1 MAGARRADVIRP
13 RVHSAGFSSPVRPW
27 TYLLNQTVMI
37 VHYLRLAIWPRALVL
52 NYGAPSALTLQ
63 DVAPYAVLVVALFL
77 VTVAAL
83 ALRPKLG
90 FLGAWFFVT
99 LAPASSIVP
108 IATEVGAER
117 RMYLPLAGLIA
128 LAVVGCA
135 LVWERIERTVSTAPG
150 VNPGRLTPA
159 AGRVV
164 LALVVAALAV
174 ATIGRN
180 REYSSGLSI
189 ARTVLER
196 RPRSIAHHMLGTELI
211 LAGKQEE
218 AVPHLREAT
227 AGEPRAY
234 YSLGVELFNEG
245 KLDESIEQLQQF
257 VTREPLLFE
266 VVSARTTLGRAFAA
280 QEKWPQAV
288 EQYRLVLRMAPSNI
302 EGRGLLGDACSR
314 PEVVRRSD
322 RPLSGVPA
330 TSAERRRR
338 MTNLGV
344 ALATGKAVDAVSAF
358 RRAVELQPRSADAH
372 RNLANA
378 LLDGE
383 AFDEAAAQAEQAV
396 RLTPDDA
403 VAHELLGLAL
413 AVKGKLD
420 AARAELERSL
430 EIDPADAT
438 TREELGRSNGPGRA
452 TPAGRG
458 RP

>member
-1 MAGARRADVIRP
+1 M
-13 RVHSAGFSSPVRPW
+13 
-27 TYLLNQTVMI
+27 
-37 VHYLRLAIWPRALVL
+37 
-52 NYGAPSALTLQ
+52 LTLR

-77 VTVAAL
+77 ATVAAL

-135 LVWERIERTVSTAPG
+135 TAWTRIERTASARIG
-150 VNPGRLTPA
+150 VDSERLTPA

-174 ATIGRN
+174 AAIGRN
-180 REYSSGLSI
+180 REYSSGLSL

-196 RPRSIAHHMLGTELI
+196 RPSSVAHHMVGTELI
-211 LAGKQEE
+211 LAGKAEE

-227 AGEPRAY
+227 AGDARAY
-234 YSLGVELFNEG
+234 YSLGVELFNEK
-245 KLDESIEQLQQF
+245 KLDDAIEQLQQF
-257 VTREPLLFE
+257 VTREPWLLE
-266 VVSARTTLGRAFAA
+266 VVSARATLGRAFAM
-280 QEKWPQAV
+280 QKQWPQAID
-288 EQYRLVLRMAPSNI
+288 EFRRVLMMAPSNV
-302 EGRGLLGDACSR
+302 EAQGFLGDALFAQRSFDEAAVHYREFLRHR
-314 PEVVRRSD
+314 PDET
-322 RPLSGVPA
+322 GVL
-330 TSAERRRR
+330 
-338 MTNLGV
+338 TNLGI
-344 ALATGKAVDAVSAF
+344 ALAAAGKFADAVAVF
-358 RRAVELQPRSADAH
+358 RRVVEVQPRSPDAH

-378 LLDGE
+378 LLDAE

-396 RLTPDDA
+396 SLSPNDS
-403 VAHELLGLAL
+403 VARELFGVAL
-413 AVKGKLD
+413 AHQGKF
-420 AARAELERSL
+420 AAATAQLERAL
-430 EIDPADAT
+430 ELDPADAEARAQLERLRRAT
-438 TREELGRSNGPGRA
+438 LRA